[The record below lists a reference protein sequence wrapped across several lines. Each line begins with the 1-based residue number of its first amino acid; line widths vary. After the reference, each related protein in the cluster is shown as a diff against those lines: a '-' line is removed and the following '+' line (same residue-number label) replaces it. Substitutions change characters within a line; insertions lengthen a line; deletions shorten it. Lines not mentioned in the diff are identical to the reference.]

1 MLVGLTFVSIKKL
14 EKIASMS
21 VPLPFDTL
29 VGSLLL
35 DILRPFPA
43 KRLFKLSP
51 FLLFTKKLTLK
62 SPQSTCFVSGST
74 IRLARYLSTVKKLAS
89 LVQFDG
95 M

>member
-1 MLVGLTFVSIKKL
+1 
-14 EKIASMS
+14 MS
-21 VPLPFDTL
+21 LPLPFDTL

-43 KRLFKLSP
+43 KRLFKLSV
-51 FLLFTKKLTLK
+51 FLLFINKLTLK

-74 IRLARYLSTVKKLAS
+74 IRLSRYLSTDKKLAS
-89 LVQFDG
+89 LVQFGG